1 MRLSLSILL
10 AAAACAFTA
19 PAGAGVTVL
28 LKTRTY
34 AVSGETGADLIGAM
48 GRTGPMQGFMTRSV
62 AQTTYAVDWN
72 LVTQTAGRACRIVR
86 AEPTLRL
93 TYTYPEA
100 GDLTPALAKRWKAF
114 MAGTRRHERGH
125 GRIAIDMVADAA
137 GKVAG
142 MSLSDD
148 PFCRRLRAAA
158 HRRIDAIKAEYEL
171 KQQAYD
177 RKEHGPGG
185 HVEKLVEALIAE
197 P

>member
-10 AAAACAFTA
+10 AGAACVLTS

-100 GDLTPALAKRWKAF
+100 GNLTPALAKRWKVF
-114 MAGTRRHERGH
+114 LAGTRRHESSRGVWCCRPAAWR
-125 GRIAIDMVADAA
+125 GRPA
-137 GKVAG
+137 
-142 MSLSDD
+142 
-148 PFCRRLRAAA
+148 
-158 HRRIDAIKAEYEL
+158 YE
-171 KQQAYD
+171 
-177 RKEHGPGG
+177 
-185 HVEKLVEALIAE
+185 
-197 P
+197 